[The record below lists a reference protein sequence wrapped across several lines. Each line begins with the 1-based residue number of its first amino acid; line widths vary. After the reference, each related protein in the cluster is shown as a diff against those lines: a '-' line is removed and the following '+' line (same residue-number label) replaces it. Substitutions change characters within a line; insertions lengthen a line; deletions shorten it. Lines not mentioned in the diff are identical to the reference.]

1 MQNPPPLEISFG
13 MELYST
19 KFTGTGGNLKQRY
32 EDFIVEEID
41 PSGRIALANISQEG
55 PFIEKEAS
63 VSGEPRK
70 ARFIHFTVQKLGLNT
85 MDVASLL
92 SSSLMVSQNMI
103 TYAGLKDKRALT
115 AQKFSAPAK
124 SVNDL
129 KELELLRVWIR
140 EIEYS
145 RKQLRTGDLWGN
157 RFRILLRNLDV
168 SCKEACERASEIAR
182 QPILNY
188 FGIQRF
194 GVSRPFT
201 HLVGKALTNRDYDE
215 AARYILAKS
224 SPYESEEMKEIRE
237 SLMDGAIDEGV
248 LEKFPRGLR
257 YERFMIKS
265 LINHPQD
272 YERAFSKIPPKM
284 QTLFVH
290 SYQSYL
296 FNRIISLRIKEGL
309 SLKEPE
315 VGDFIIRLDKSHTG
329 RDDWLFVTEQ
339 NYETRLEQVKSGE
352 YGIASVIPGYTTK
365 MPNTKQT
372 EHIVRILKEDST
384 AVEDFRFPE
393 SRYLN
398 SPGSLHL
405 LSIELDKLDVQC
417 IEEGLQI
424 GFSLRKGS
432 YATVVLREIMKNE
445 PIKRT

>member
-237 SLMDGAIDEGV
+237 SLMDGA
-248 LEKFPRGLR
+248 
-257 YERFMIKS
+257 
-265 LINHPQD
+265 
-272 YERAFSKIPPKM
+272 
-284 QTLFVH
+284 
-290 SYQSYL
+290 
-296 FNRIISLRIKEGL
+296 
-309 SLKEPE
+309 
-315 VGDFIIRLDKSHTG
+315 
-329 RDDWLFVTEQ
+329 
-339 NYETRLEQVKSGE
+339 
-352 YGIASVIPGYTTK
+352 
-365 MPNTKQT
+365 
-372 EHIVRILKEDST
+372 
-384 AVEDFRFPE
+384 
-393 SRYLN
+393 
-398 SPGSLHL
+398 
-405 LSIELDKLDVQC
+405 
-417 IEEGLQI
+417 
-424 GFSLRKGS
+424 
-432 YATVVLREIMKNE
+432 
-445 PIKRT
+445 

>member
-1 MQNPPPLEISFG
+1 MQNPPPLEISLG

-41 PSGRIALANISQEG
+41 PSGRIALANISQEE
-55 PFIEKEAS
+55 PFIETEAC

-70 ARFIHFTVQKLGLNT
+70 AKFIHFTVQKLGLNT

-92 SSSLMVSQNMI
+92 SSFLKVSRNMI

-115 AQKFSAPAK
+115 AQRFSAPAK
-124 SVNDL
+124 SINDL
-129 KELELLRVWIR
+129 KELKLLRIWVR
-140 EIEYS
+140 ELEYS
-145 RKQLRTGDLWGN
+145 RKQLHIGDLWGN
-157 RFRILLRNLDV
+157 RFTILIRGLDV
-168 SCKEACERASEIAR
+168 PCKEACERAREITH

-188 FGIQRF
+188 FGVQRF

-201 HLVGKALTNRDYDE
+201 HLVGKALTNRDYVE
-215 AARYILAKS
+215 AARYILSKS
-224 SPYESEEMKEIRE
+224 SPYESEELKEIRE
-237 SLMDGAIDEGV
+237 SLMDGAIGEGV
-248 LEKFPRGLR
+248 LEKFPKELR

-265 LINHPQD
+265 LISHPRD

-296 FNRIISLRIKEGL
+296 FNRIISLRVKEGL

-315 VGDFIIRLDKSHTG
+315 VGDFIIRLDRPHTG

-339 NYETRLEQVKSGE
+339 NYEMRLEQVKSGE
-352 YGIASVIPGYTTK
+352 YGLASVIPGYTSK

-372 EHIVRILKEDST
+372 EHIVRIIREDDT
-384 AVEDFRFPE
+384 TVENFRFPE
-393 SRYLN
+393 NRYLN
-398 SPGSLHL
+398 SPGGLHP
-405 LSIELDKLDVQC
+405 LSIELGKLDVQC
-417 IEEGLQI
+417 IDEGLQI

-432 YATVVLREIMKNE
+432 YATVVLRELMKNE